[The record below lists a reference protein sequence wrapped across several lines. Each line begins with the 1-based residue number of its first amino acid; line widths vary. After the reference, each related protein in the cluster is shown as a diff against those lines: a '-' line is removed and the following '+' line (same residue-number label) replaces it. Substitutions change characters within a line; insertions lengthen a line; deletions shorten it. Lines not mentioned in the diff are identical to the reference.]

1 MSNPYLFFFFNVNIV
16 DLEKEIATTP
26 VFVPRKSRGQKR
38 LVGYSP
44 WDGRV
49 GHDLVTKQQQLFQA
63 WFLWGSMY

>member
-1 MSNPYLFFFFNVNIV
+1 MSNPYLFFFNLNIV

-26 VFVPRKSRGQKR
+26 VFVPRKSHGQKR

-49 GHDLVTKQQQLFQA
+49 GHNLVTKQQLFQA